1 MPSAK
6 GWLQRFDEPIPLP
19 EGGELR
25 TLLDASL
32 YIEGLPK
39 EKFQRPE
46 WRTATEILWSAAEGK
61 LPVSFSSIALS
72 KALNSDKP

>member
-32 YIEGLPK
+32 YIEALPK
-39 EKFQRPE
+39 EKFHRTE
-46 WRTATEILWSAAEGK
+46 WRAATEILWSAAEGK
-61 LPVSFSSIALS
+61 LPVSFSSIALW